1 MHTSLLVVDVV
12 VVVVDRWQNF
22 VGVEKALGVED
33 VFELVHHVHRL
44 LGLAVVD
51 EVLLFEA
58 KTVLCTDAPFL

>member
-1 MHTSLLVVDVV
+1 MHSSLLVVV